1 MSTVIMLI
9 CAGLTGHTIMSR
21 PTTLLGG
28 EQMDEELYNFVDFI
42 ERVKDMDYQ
51 DIMNYG
57 GREVARMESMSYLY
71 PEAENNINMEI
82 TKYSEQIKAFLLFM
96 SQGIKP
102 MGVSAYDFRLYRI
115 VVEYLVAKEQMKP
128 ETIEIFINPK

>member
-1 MSTVIMLI
+1 
-9 CAGLTGHTIMSR
+9 
-21 PTTLLGG
+21 
-28 EQMDEELYNFVDFI
+28 MDDELFNFVDFI

-57 GREVARMESMSYLY
+57 YREIARMESTLYLD
-71 PEAENNINMEI
+71 PGAEDNINMEKM
-82 TKYSEQIKAFLLFM
+82 KYSEQIKAFLLFM
-96 SQGIKP
+96 NQGIKP

-128 ETIEIFINPK
+128 EAIEIFINTK

>member
-1 MSTVIMLI
+1 M
-9 CAGLTGHTIMSR
+9 
-21 PTTLLGG
+21 GG
-28 EQMDEELYNFVDFI
+28 EHIDEELYNFVDFI
-42 ERVKDMDYQ
+42 ERIKDMDCQ

-57 GREVARMESMSYLY
+57 DREVARMESMSRIN
-71 PEAENNINMEI
+71 PGAENNINIEK

-102 MGVSAYDFRLYRI
+102 IGVSAYEFRLYRI

-128 ETIEIFINPK
+128 ETIENLISKYN

>member
-1 MSTVIMLI
+1 
-9 CAGLTGHTIMSR
+9 
-21 PTTLLGG
+21 
-28 EQMDEELYNFVDFI
+28 MDEELYNFVDFI

-57 GREVARMESMSYLY
+57 DREVARMESTSCLN
-71 PEAENNINMEI
+71 PGAEDNINMEKI
-82 TKYSEQIKAFLLFM
+82 KYSEQIKAFLLFM
-96 SQGIKP
+96 SQGNKP

-128 ETIEIFINPK
+128 ETIEIFINTK

>member
-1 MSTVIMLI
+1 
-9 CAGLTGHTIMSR
+9 
-21 PTTLLGG
+21 
-28 EQMDEELYNFVDFI
+28 MDEELYNFVDFI

-57 GREVARMESMSYLY
+57 DREVARMESMTYMN
-71 PEAENNINMEI
+71 PENENNINMEK

-102 MGVSAYDFRLYRI
+102 MGVNAYEFRLYRI

-128 ETIEIFINPK
+128 ETIENFIR

>member
-1 MSTVIMLI
+1 M
-9 CAGLTGHTIMSR
+9 
-21 PTTLLGG
+21 G
-28 EQMDEELYNFVDFI
+28 EEQYNFVDFI
-42 ERVKDMDYQ
+42 EIVKNMDYN

-57 GREVARMESMSYLY
+57 DREIARMESISLSNNG
-71 PEAENNINMEI
+71 AEKDRDTES

-102 MGVSAYDFRLYRI
+102 MGVSAYEFRLYRI

-128 ETIEIFINPK
+128 E

>member
-1 MSTVIMLI
+1 
-9 CAGLTGHTIMSR
+9 
-21 PTTLLGG
+21 
-28 EQMDEELYNFVDFI
+28 MDEELYNFVDFI

-57 GREVARMESMSYLY
+57 DREVARMESTSHLN
-71 PEAENNINMEI
+71 PGAEDNINMEKI
-82 TKYSEQIKAFLLFM
+82 KYSEQIKAFIFFM
-96 SQGIKP
+96 RQGIKP

-128 ETIEIFINPK
+128 ETIEIFLNTK

>member
-1 MSTVIMLI
+1 
-9 CAGLTGHTIMSR
+9 
-21 PTTLLGG
+21 
-28 EQMDEELYNFVDFI
+28 MDEELHDFVDFI

-57 GREVARMESMSYLY
+57 NREVARMESMSYLN
-71 PEAENNINMEI
+71 PGDENNINMEI
-82 TKYSEQIKAFLLFM
+82 IKYSEQIKAFLLFM

>member
-1 MSTVIMLI
+1 
-9 CAGLTGHTIMSR
+9 
-21 PTTLLGG
+21 LGG
-28 EQMDEELYNFVDFI
+28 EHMDEDLYNFVDFI

-57 GREVARMESMSYLY
+57 DREISRMESISYLN
-71 PEAENNINMEI
+71 PGAENNINMEK

-102 MGVSAYDFRLYRI
+102 MGISAYDFRLYRI

-128 ETIEIFINPK
+128 EAIEIFISSK

>member
-1 MSTVIMLI
+1 
-9 CAGLTGHTIMSR
+9 
-21 PTTLLGG
+21 
-28 EQMDEELYNFVDFI
+28 MDEELYNFVDFI

-57 GREVARMESMSYLY
+57 DREISRMESISHLN
-71 PEAENNINMEI
+71 PGAENNINMEKI
-82 TKYSEQIKAFLLFM
+82 KYSEQIKAFLLFM

-102 MGVSAYDFRLYRI
+102 MGISAHDFRLYRI

-128 ETIEIFINPK
+128 EAIEIFISSK

>member
-1 MSTVIMLI
+1 
-9 CAGLTGHTIMSR
+9 
-21 PTTLLGG
+21 
-28 EQMDEELYNFVDFI
+28 MDEKHYNFEDFI
-42 ERVKDMDYQ
+42 EMVKDMDYH

-57 GREVARMESMSYLY
+57 DREVANLESKSYSNLGV
-71 PEAENNINMEI
+71 EKDINLESK
-82 TKYSEQIKAFLLFM
+82 KYSDQIKAFLLFM

-128 ETIEIFINPK
+128 EAIEIFIRSK

>member
-1 MSTVIMLI
+1 
-9 CAGLTGHTIMSR
+9 
-21 PTTLLGG
+21 
-28 EQMDEELYNFVDFI
+28 MDEELYNFVDFI

-57 GREVARMESMSYLY
+57 DREVARMKGISNVN
-71 PEAENNINMEI
+71 PGAENNINMEI

-128 ETIEIFINPK
+128 ETIEIFINQK